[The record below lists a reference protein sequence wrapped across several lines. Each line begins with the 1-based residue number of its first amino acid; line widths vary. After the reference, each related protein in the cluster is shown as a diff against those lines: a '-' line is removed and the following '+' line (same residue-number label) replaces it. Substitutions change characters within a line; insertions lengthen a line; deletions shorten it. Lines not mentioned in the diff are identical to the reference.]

1 MGGATPHGGVE
12 PSVGPK
18 TVVVG
23 FPRVVVEG
31 LLALAELARGQAAT
45 VEGMNVYKVDYINI
59 TDYTDTPYTG
69 TPVYTRTV
77 YPVIPVY

>member
-23 FPRVVVEG
+23 FPRVVVKC
-31 LLALAELARGQAAT
+31 LLALAELARREAAV
-45 VEGMNVYKVDYINI
+45 VENI
-59 TDYTDTPYTG
+59 T
-69 TPVYTRTV
+69 
-77 YPVIPVY
+77 

>member
-23 FPRVVVEG
+23 FPRVVVVC
-31 LLALAELARGQAAT
+31 LLALAELARRKAAA
-45 VEGMNVYKVDYINI
+45 VEGMNRRFLFERDQPPGKLDLV
-59 TDYTDTPYTG
+59 
-69 TPVYTRTV
+69 TV
-77 YPVIPVY
+77 ISI

>member
-23 FPRVVVEG
+23 FPRVVVVC
-31 LLALAELARGQAAT
+31 LLALAELARRTAAA
-45 VEGMNVYKVDYINI
+45 VEGMNMEALPFWIPP
-59 TDYTDTPYTG
+59 TPREIRLKMLNVSPTL
-69 TPVYTRTV
+69 
-77 YPVIPVY
+77 